1 LKIKN
6 QLRLH
11 QAFVKKKINITSTL
25 LNEENNK
32 IILETKKIII
42 KSMKKKNVRTK
53 RGKKIRM

>member
-11 QAFVKKKINITSTL
+11 QAFVKKKINITSKL